1 MRNNDSIDDQE
12 ENLNKNIDQMKKAI
26 HHVELNQKLNECFD
40 LLDVITKTYR
50 NFSTNYC
57 QIVEDYPNVLENFY
71 EKFERNWAEWFKW
84 YGEDKREEI
93 QILFQKE
100 TEERQRKLEEG
111 ALKKY
116 EEEKKQEEL
125 KAKEEDDK
133 NKGAKK
139 APPKAPPKKGK
150 DADKPDL
157 NVPQLEVPKIK
168 EVTSSN
174 GYKYLVKRTIDEIAS
189 ELMIIKSEESEAPK
203 TQENP
208 EGEQKVDKPPE
219 GKPADNKQPA
229 AQAQAQ
235 PPPAEQKKEEE
246 EGEGDHSEEKVV
258 VNKYLENIR
267 QMPPVDP
274 DGNQVLV
281 PNLII
286 QHNEIKELIQSFFD
300 KMFNWISKHKGEYF
314 KQTKVKNKELVD
326 NNIIELDENLR
337 AQWPRKGK
345 LEVEVYQE
353 RKSQITAHNK

>member
-1 MRNNDSIDDQE
+1 M
-12 ENLNKNIDQMKKAI
+12 
-26 HHVELNQKLNECFD
+26 
-40 LLDVITKTYR
+40 
-50 NFSTNYC
+50 
-57 QIVEDYPNVLENFY
+57 
-71 EKFERNWAEWFKW
+71 
-84 YGEDKREEI
+84 
-93 QILFQKE
+93 
-100 TEERQRKLEEG
+100 
-111 ALKKY
+111 
-116 EEEKKQEEL
+116 

-246 EGEGDHSEEKVV
+246 EGEGDHSEEKEV